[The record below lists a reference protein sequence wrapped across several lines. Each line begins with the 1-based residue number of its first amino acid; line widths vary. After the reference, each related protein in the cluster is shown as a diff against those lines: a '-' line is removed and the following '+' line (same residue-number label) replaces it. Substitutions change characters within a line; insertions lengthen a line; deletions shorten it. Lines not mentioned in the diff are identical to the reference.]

1 MKTILSGKVLWSFD
15 HEIENRP
22 KNQDLAFQFSFVKPF
37 HKHSGIIT
45 LDQNSIQ
52 IKGDDDL
59 VLPLTHLAQ
68 LYLGF
73 DQNYTPILSKNVG
86 LFWQPLRL
94 TTEEGQHIYLII
106 DYNFFT
112 SNNKKWFEKLQE
124 ILG

>member
-15 HEIENRP
+15 YEIENRP

-37 HKHSGIIT
+37 HRHSGIIT
-45 LDQNSIQ
+45 LDQTSIQ
-52 IKGDDDL
+52 IKGDEDL
-59 VLPLTHLAQ
+59 VLPLSHLAQ

-73 DQNYTPILSKNVG
+73 DENFTPILSKNVG

-94 TTEEGQHIYLII
+94 TTEEGQHIYVII

-112 SNNKKWFEKLQE
+112 SNNKKWFQKLKE
-124 ILG
+124 LLE